1 MNIRKIPVSMI
12 NPAPYN
18 PRIDLQ
24 PGDPEY
30 EKLKRSI
37 EEFGYVEPLVW
48 NERTGNLVGGHQRY
62 KILVNEQG
70 ATEVEVSV
78 VDLDETREKA
88 LNLALNKIDGDWD
101 LPKLRDLMSE
111 LKECDFDLSL
121 TGFDSADLDELFQE
135 VPFSFEPE
143 NIEVEE
149 DDFDVEDEL
158 AMIEE
163 LVTKPGDL
171 WSLGRHRLLCGDS
184 SNLADV
190 ERLMGGHRA
199 DLVFTDPPYNV
210 DYTGKTKD
218 ALKIENDKMDDGR
231 FKEFLLDVYR
241 NLFHVSKEGAAIYV
255 CHADSEGI
263 NFRSAMVEAGWLL
276 KQCLIWVKNTFVL
289 GRQDYHWRH
298 EPILYGWKPGAAHN
312 WYADRKQ
319 DTVWEVDK
327 PVRNAD
333 HPTMKPIALVSK
345 ALQNSSKRGDLVLDL
360 FGGSGST
367 LIAAEKTGRTA
378 YLMELDPKYCD
389 VIVKRW
395 EQLTGQT
402 AIKA

>member
-1 MNIRKIPVSMI
+1 MEIRKISVSMI
-12 NPAPYN
+12 NPAPYH
-18 PRIDLQ
+18 PKVELQ

-135 VPFSFEPE
+135 VPFFEPE

>member
-1 MNIRKIPVSMI
+1 MDIRKIPVSMI

-24 PGDPEY
+24 PGDHEY

-143 NIEVEE
+143 YIEVEE

-163 LVTKPGDL
+163 PVTKPGDL

-184 SNLADV
+184 ANLAEV

>member
-24 PGDPEY
+24 PGDHEY

-163 LVTKPGDL
+163 PVTKPGDL
-171 WSLGRHRLLCGDS
+171 WSMGRHRLLCGDS

-190 ERLMGGHRA
+190 ERLMGGHRV

>member
-163 LVTKPGDL
+163 PVTKPGDL
-171 WSLGRHRLLCGDS
+171 WSMGRHRLLCGDS

-190 ERLMGGHRA
+190 ERLMGGHRV

>member
-1 MNIRKIPVSMI
+1 MI
-12 NPAPYN
+12 NPAPYH
-18 PRIDLQ
+18 PKVELQ
-24 PGDPEY
+24 PGDPDY

-37 EEFGYVEPLVW
+37 EDFGYVEPLVW